1 MSIPL
6 PQLLDALNSVIGIPL
21 IPFDGPRIDY
31 AGHAKN
37 IDYLMRHNSL
47 SGGRPRV
54 VSIAGTS
61 LVHHIS
67 YDDQVKLLDIAGER
81 MAGEGVLMAA
91 VAPNPLPS
99 AAELIARQAALPRPP
114 DVTLIMPLTGT
125 YGPAGLHTR
134 RCWNSPRSKRRGT
147 GRASSTIIGGRA
159 TATWSSACCK
169 SRRILSASR
178 SAPLKTMC
186 CPSLRRWTRAR
197 SSSGASAIAPPPP
210 PRWAPRGHTSGI
222 NIVIARA
229 SDEIN
234 NAQRRRDYEAA
245 RLIEDDVSPLEDIR
259 FMNERAYN
267 YSAVM
272 EAINCAGFADVVG
285 GSGGPFNPSVPPAY
299 RPRDRAHHGDAGA
312 LSFLVE
318 RQIAQTGI
326 KEIHAR
332 DLPPSTQS
340 FLE

>member
-125 YGPAGLHTR
+125 YGPAGLYETLLEFAEEQAARHGTR
-134 RCWNSPRSKRRGT
+134 FLYYYRRPRDRDMVIRLLQESPHFIGVKIGTVEDDVLPFVEALDASKIVIWGIGDRS
-147 GRASSTIIGGRA
+147 
-159 TATWSSACCK
+159 TAA
-169 SRRILSASR
+169 AE
-178 SAPLKTMC
+178 M
-186 CPSLRRWTRAR
+186 
-197 SSSGASAIAPPPP
+197 GA
-210 PRWAPRGHTSGI
+210 RGHTSGI

-272 EAINCAGFADVVG
+272 EAINCSGFADVVG
-285 GSGGPFNPSVPPAY
+285 GSGGPFNPSVPP
-299 RPRDRAHHGDAGA
+299 HIAGQI
-312 LSFLVE
+312 E
-318 RQIAQTGI
+318 RIMAT
-326 KEIHAR
+326 
-332 DLPPSTQS
+332 
-340 FLE
+340 LEHYHF